1 MGQLHGKA
9 IFAKAALSFVNT
21 SEKDINKC
29 WESFN
34 DVAEGFGINKVEMID
49 ICAPLQDT
57 FEIKAKAEMER
68 ITGLLFDAMDTD
80 ENGLVDALE
89 FLGALAL
96 LSAMTIAQKIT
107 FVYNCYD
114 FNESGEIT
122 IDELTLAMKSTLT
135 GLCKLSIGKTCPTEL
150 VLEEIALYAFKKAG
164 KHPDKCITLPEYI
177 KYVETTPE
185 VNTWMAFFDAAP
197 DLSDNN
203 DLPDSDLETE
213 TITPKYSRI
222 QAANIDPDT
231 PNDLVHQQLF
241 HPVLSNSTIVV
252 NAAPTTI
259 PDNPIPLPSLTLDWI
274 YGTVSVLF
282 LGCYEYLEGMNSSL
296 RQCINYVS
304 TNEIVYPAAS
314 VVVLYDHV
322 EHKQRYC
329 QYHTDLVQSI
339 SVHPS
344 KAIVATGERGSRP
357 RICVW
362 EVASLRLVCTLRHFH
377 SVGVN
382 LLAWMSDERTL
393 LSIGQDCFHS
403 LAIYQW
409 PTASLTGMPQL
420 IHTDRTSR
428 YHVLALH
435 PVSPLVFVTCG
446 QRHINFWYQE
456 STETSPGLVFQ
467 SKPGV
472 LGKKAKMQT
481 LVSVASI
488 TEKLVISGTVRG
500 EIWLWEGRNV
510 IKIIFA
516 HSAAVNV
523 LHIFSGGVVSGGKDG
538 KVRLWSKRMEPG
550 ASFDIMAVG
559 SYAGRIRSAVTNPD
573 ATKLLVATGGS
584 EVYELSTSD
593 GCNLHYGPLVAG
605 HCSRK
610 LGGLAAHPSAH
621 EMCSV
626 GDDQAIRVW
635 DLVHHRSLRCVNLEA
650 PARSCVYSPDAK
662 MIAIGLGSEYE
673 SEKPQLN
680 GAFLILNEPNLAIN
694 ADGTTL
700 AICSENVV
708 YMYNTDDWASKGKC
722 RSKDPAVSFSHF
734 DLSSSGEWLQVAT
747 TKGELIYYD
756 TNSSVEN
763 TRLGALKDV
772 QWATFTSIYGW
783 AVQGVWPIKKNFY
796 DVVALNR
803 NRAST
808 ILVAGD
814 QYGHVRLYKYPCL
827 PATNLCHQYS
837 GHCGRISHVEFSMD
851 DQFVVTSGE
860 EDRCLFQ
867 WRVENE
873 ANEPTPPEF
882 EYHATSDD
890 EVELTPPSERNHF
903 EEASNVGD
911 YAIDALIHQ
920 GEQDSVV
927 VEEPVKP
934 WVGSCIPPANAAA
947 EPDTTISPEQL
958 EIDWIYGYRC
968 HDCRNNLKYT
978 KQGKMVYPIAKVV
991 VIFDTKAWSQRH
1003 FKQHQ
1008 DEVLCLT
1015 THPSLDIVATGEGG
1029 KYPSIHIW
1037 QPHNLVVLSTL
1048 RGIHKRGV
1056 VEVAFNPAGNV
1067 LASAGS
1073 DNDNSIVLYDWEL
1086 GVVLSNVKSGDQ
1098 KIFGLAF
1105 NPSNTTF
1112 LALSKQS
1119 VLFYGIQGRN
1129 LVRKHAIMG
1138 KRGYLQP
1145 FLSVVF
1151 LQQDAI
1157 VGSTS
1162 GELYK
1167 FKGIEL
1173 ITIVPAHT
1181 LAAVTVLS
1189 SYGRLNSNAYLSGTP
1204 ATKCP
1209 FVHCAIRE
1217 ISSSD
1222 GSVQICIEMHFK
1234 GEVQGLAIHPTK
1246 DKVMTVADDG
1256 TLRIWDLYRHR
1267 CLLKFSLE
1275 TASRAV
1281 AYSPEGAYAA
1291 VGLGGNPRKNR
1302 HKKDGTLLI
1311 YEEKLVEGVS
1321 SLEVLH
1327 ETRDTKQPI
1336 SVIKYSPDGV
1346 SLVVGAQD
1354 NSIYIYDVP
1363 NEYTKRATFTKHKS
1377 FVTHLDI
1384 SSDSQYLRSN
1394 CGGYELL
1401 FADLTTGSHVAS
1413 ATALKNQ
1420 AWHTCQTIFNWY
1432 NQGAW
1437 PAAATKTTITAST
1450 SNSTSLIVGDS
1461 QGCIKLF
1468 RFPCVRGGL
1477 PFRAYTGHVGPVHC
1491 VAFSQNGSHLLS
1503 VGLSDHGLI
1512 QWKVSQIF
1520 SSEKDVANQAKLVEA
1535 DADLETEG
1543 WFVPTPMP
1551 TAPFAGAKPYLSS
1564 LIPPSVQP
1572 EEPQSFPFDLE
1583 LEYAY
1588 GARLQD
1594 VRGTLGYSKSKR
1606 VVSAAGRLGISYDRK
1621 LHAQGFYTGH
1631 SAPIISMAVSKDGLL
1646 VATGEEVFTL
1656 AASVPRIHVWDPNS
1670 CSPITVLQTFHSKA
1684 IVYLAFN
1691 ESKTQLVSVGKDMYH
1706 SMCIYT
1712 SPSALWHD
1720 ARILATTRTTHQP
1733 VRFVAALSPGLFEV
1747 ITGGVDH
1754 ISFWRI
1760 DPPFCHASFGTFG
1773 PHGQIQML
1781 TCGGEI
1787 EKSNVVTGTR
1797 TGHLYLWD
1805 TNTLAVVKSI
1815 PAHDGTINGLAISA
1829 LGVVTVSADGHVKV
1843 WSRSLN
1849 PVWDFEM
1856 VQAKPACS
1864 NPIVRRGEV
1873 YELSQE
1879 RGDTNL
1885 ILESHS
1891 EYGLYGVAT
1900 HPTLPNVVATGGE
1913 DCVLRVWDCQTHE
1926 LMGKVIADTP
1936 IKCVTFSSDG
1946 KLLAIGFGS
1955 VSESTQ
1961 LKEGAFCILDAT
1973 TMEILHEG
1981 RESKRSLAAI
1991 QFSPDG
1997 TMLAIGSHD
2006 NCIYL
2011 HSMLENYTLKS
2022 KCTKATGHITHLDF
2036 SKDSRYL
2043 RANSDAYEILYLNT
2057 LDGAWISSPSLLR
2070 DVEWASYTCVLSWA
2084 SQGIHSNDYIH
2095 AMGVA
2100 PVKKALV
2107 CGTDTGLLHC
2117 HSFPCLSKN
2126 MIYKTM
2132 HGHGGPVHGVAF
2144 NCDETMLFTIGGTDR
2159 SLFQWKI
2166 LA

>member
-1 MGQLHGKA
+1 
-9 IFAKAALSFVNT
+9 
-21 SEKDINKC
+21 
-29 WESFN
+29 
-34 DVAEGFGINKVEMID
+34 
-49 ICAPLQDT
+49 
-57 FEIKAKAEMER
+57 
-68 ITGLLFDAMDTD
+68 
-80 ENGLVDALE
+80 
-89 FLGALAL
+89 
-96 LSAMTIAQKIT
+96 
-107 FVYNCYD
+107 
-114 FNESGEIT
+114 
-122 IDELTLAMKSTLT
+122 
-135 GLCKLSIGKTCPTEL
+135 
-150 VLEEIALYAFKKAG
+150 
-164 KHPDKCITLPEYI
+164 
-177 KYVETTPE
+177 
-185 VNTWMAFFDAAP
+185 
-197 DLSDNN
+197 
-203 DLPDSDLETE
+203 
-213 TITPKYSRI
+213 
-222 QAANIDPDT
+222 
-231 PNDLVHQQLF
+231 
-241 HPVLSNSTIVV
+241 
-252 NAAPTTI
+252 
-259 PDNPIPLPSLTLDWI
+259 
-274 YGTVSVLF
+274 
-282 LGCYEYLEGMNSSL
+282 
-296 RQCINYVS
+296 
-304 TNEIVYPAAS
+304 
-314 VVVLYDHV
+314 
-322 EHKQRYC
+322 
-329 QYHTDLVQSI
+329 
-339 SVHPS
+339 
-344 KAIVATGERGSRP
+344 
-357 RICVW
+357 
-362 EVASLRLVCTLRHFH
+362 
-377 SVGVN
+377 
-382 LLAWMSDERTL
+382 
-393 LSIGQDCFHS
+393 
-403 LAIYQW
+403 
-409 PTASLTGMPQL
+409 
-420 IHTDRTSR
+420 
-428 YHVLALH
+428 
-435 PVSPLVFVTCG
+435 
-446 QRHINFWYQE
+446 
-456 STETSPGLVFQ
+456 
-467 SKPGV
+467 
-472 LGKKAKMQT
+472 MQT

-500 EIWLWEGRNV
+500 EIWLWEGRN
-510 IKIIFA
+510 IIFA

-1167 FKGIEL
+1167 FKD
-1173 ITIVPAHT
+1173 
-1181 LAAVTVLS
+1181 S
-1189 SYGRLNSNAYLSGTP
+1189 
-1204 ATKCP
+1204 
-1209 FVHCAIRE
+1209 AIRE

-1363 NEYTKRATFTKHKS
+1363 NEYTKRATFTKHK
-1377 FVTHLDI
+1377 
-1384 SSDSQYLRSN
+1384 R
-1394 CGGYELL
+1394 
-1401 FADLTTGSHVAS
+1401 
-1413 ATALKNQ
+1413 
-1420 AWHTCQTIFNWY
+1420 
-1432 NQGAW
+1432 
-1437 PAAATKTTITAST
+1437 
-1450 SNSTSLIVGDS
+1450 
-1461 QGCIKLF
+1461 
-1468 RFPCVRGGL
+1468 
-1477 PFRAYTGHVGPVHC
+1477 
-1491 VAFSQNGSHLLS
+1491 
-1503 VGLSDHGLI
+1503 
-1512 QWKVSQIF
+1512 
-1520 SSEKDVANQAKLVEA
+1520 
-1535 DADLETEG
+1535 
-1543 WFVPTPMP
+1543 
-1551 TAPFAGAKPYLSS
+1551 
-1564 LIPPSVQP
+1564 
-1572 EEPQSFPFDLE
+1572 
-1583 LEYAY
+1583 
-1588 GARLQD
+1588 
-1594 VRGTLGYSKSKR
+1594 
-1606 VVSAAGRLGISYDRK
+1606 
-1621 LHAQGFYTGH
+1621 
-1631 SAPIISMAVSKDGLL
+1631 
-1646 VATGEEVFTL
+1646 
-1656 AASVPRIHVWDPNS
+1656 
-1670 CSPITVLQTFHSKA
+1670 
-1684 IVYLAFN
+1684 
-1691 ESKTQLVSVGKDMYH
+1691 
-1706 SMCIYT
+1706 
-1712 SPSALWHD
+1712 
-1720 ARILATTRTTHQP
+1720 
-1733 VRFVAALSPGLFEV
+1733 
-1747 ITGGVDH
+1747 
-1754 ISFWRI
+1754 
-1760 DPPFCHASFGTFG
+1760 
-1773 PHGQIQML
+1773 
-1781 TCGGEI
+1781 
-1787 EKSNVVTGTR
+1787 
-1797 TGHLYLWD
+1797 
-1805 TNTLAVVKSI
+1805 
-1815 PAHDGTINGLAISA
+1815 
-1829 LGVVTVSADGHVKV
+1829 
-1843 WSRSLN
+1843 
-1849 PVWDFEM
+1849 
-1856 VQAKPACS
+1856 
-1864 NPIVRRGEV
+1864 
-1873 YELSQE
+1873 
-1879 RGDTNL
+1879 
-1885 ILESHS
+1885 
-1891 EYGLYGVAT
+1891 
-1900 HPTLPNVVATGGE
+1900 
-1913 DCVLRVWDCQTHE
+1913 
-1926 LMGKVIADTP
+1926 
-1936 IKCVTFSSDG
+1936 
-1946 KLLAIGFGS
+1946 
-1955 VSESTQ
+1955 
-1961 LKEGAFCILDAT
+1961 
-1973 TMEILHEG
+1973 
-1981 RESKRSLAAI
+1981 
-1991 QFSPDG
+1991 
-1997 TMLAIGSHD
+1997 
-2006 NCIYL
+2006 
-2011 HSMLENYTLKS
+2011 
-2022 KCTKATGHITHLDF
+2022 
-2036 SKDSRYL
+2036 
-2043 RANSDAYEILYLNT
+2043 
-2057 LDGAWISSPSLLR
+2057 
-2070 DVEWASYTCVLSWA
+2070 
-2084 SQGIHSNDYIH
+2084 
-2095 AMGVA
+2095 
-2100 PVKKALV
+2100 
-2107 CGTDTGLLHC
+2107 
-2117 HSFPCLSKN
+2117 
-2126 MIYKTM
+2126 
-2132 HGHGGPVHGVAF
+2132 
-2144 NCDETMLFTIGGTDR
+2144 
-2159 SLFQWKI
+2159 
-2166 LA
+2166 

>member
-1 MGQLHGKA
+1 
-9 IFAKAALSFVNT
+9 
-21 SEKDINKC
+21 
-29 WESFN
+29 
-34 DVAEGFGINKVEMID
+34 
-49 ICAPLQDT
+49 
-57 FEIKAKAEMER
+57 
-68 ITGLLFDAMDTD
+68 
-80 ENGLVDALE
+80 
-89 FLGALAL
+89 
-96 LSAMTIAQKIT
+96 
-107 FVYNCYD
+107 
-114 FNESGEIT
+114 
-122 IDELTLAMKSTLT
+122 
-135 GLCKLSIGKTCPTEL
+135 
-150 VLEEIALYAFKKAG
+150 
-164 KHPDKCITLPEYI
+164 
-177 KYVETTPE
+177 
-185 VNTWMAFFDAAP
+185 
-197 DLSDNN
+197 
-203 DLPDSDLETE
+203 
-213 TITPKYSRI
+213 
-222 QAANIDPDT
+222 
-231 PNDLVHQQLF
+231 
-241 HPVLSNSTIVV
+241 
-252 NAAPTTI
+252 
-259 PDNPIPLPSLTLDWI
+259 
-274 YGTVSVLF
+274 
-282 LGCYEYLEGMNSSL
+282 
-296 RQCINYVS
+296 
-304 TNEIVYPAAS
+304 
-314 VVVLYDHV
+314 
-322 EHKQRYC
+322 
-329 QYHTDLVQSI
+329 
-339 SVHPS
+339 
-344 KAIVATGERGSRP
+344 
-357 RICVW
+357 
-362 EVASLRLVCTLRHFH
+362 
-377 SVGVN
+377 
-382 LLAWMSDERTL
+382 MSDERTL

-1181 LAAVTVLS
+1181 RSVAALCVNGSSLCSGGRDGLIKLWSAELECLS
-1189 SYGRLNSNAYLSGTP
+1189 EWNSCDQMPIRSLVWQNQSILVGSRDS
-1204 ATKCP
+1204 
-1209 FVHCAIRE
+1209 AIRE

-1336 SVIKYSPDGV
+1336 SVIK
-1346 SLVVGAQD
+1346 
-1354 NSIYIYDVP
+1354 
-1363 NEYTKRATFTKHKS
+1363 
-1377 FVTHLDI
+1377 
-1384 SSDSQYLRSN
+1384 
-1394 CGGYELL
+1394 
-1401 FADLTTGSHVAS
+1401 
-1413 ATALKNQ
+1413 
-1420 AWHTCQTIFNWY
+1420 
-1432 NQGAW
+1432 
-1437 PAAATKTTITAST
+1437 
-1450 SNSTSLIVGDS
+1450 
-1461 QGCIKLF
+1461 
-1468 RFPCVRGGL
+1468 
-1477 PFRAYTGHVGPVHC
+1477 AYTGHVGPVHC

-2043 RANSDAYEILYLNT
+2043 RANSDAYEILYRR
-2057 LDGAWISSPSLLR
+2057 A
-2070 DVEWASYTCVLSWA
+2070 ASR
-2084 SQGIHSNDYIH
+2084 
-2095 AMGVA
+2095 
-2100 PVKKALV
+2100 
-2107 CGTDTGLLHC
+2107 
-2117 HSFPCLSKN
+2117 
-2126 MIYKTM
+2126 
-2132 HGHGGPVHGVAF
+2132 
-2144 NCDETMLFTIGGTDR
+2144 E
-2159 SLFQWKI
+2159 KI
-2166 LA
+2166 LINL